1 MDWEMFAPMIVLIT
15 LILTIGGVAVFRPI
29 ALKISEVLALFAQ
42 ERHSGIEKDVGQIRD
57 LLETMDARLQL
68 MEDRQD
74 FTDRLLTGGDAA
86 DRQGATRRD
95 ASASGTT
102 PVARRTPDE

>member
-1 MDWEMFAPMIVLIT
+1 MDWELFAPMIVSIT

-29 ALKISEVLALFAQ
+29 ALKLSEVLALFAQ
-42 ERHSGIEKDVGQIRD
+42 ERQSGIEKDVGQIRD

-74 FTDRLLTGGDAA
+74 FTDRLLTGGEGAG
-86 DRQGATRRD
+86 RQRATPGD
-95 ASASGTT
+95 PAPPAVTK
-102 PVARRTPDE
+102 TPDA